1 MGRRQKANKMRWR
14 LDSTSAFGALAVSL
28 LSFFVLAVVIAP
40 AVTLLWNSLMGS
52 GTFSVSTYAA
62 VFRGR
67 GYQKA
72 ILSSLMLAATTAT
85 IGTTLGAF
93 LAWNL
98 HRLVGERFRAAML
111 SLATVATNAGGLP
124 LVFGMV
130 LLLGSQGAITLIL
143 KALFGPQLPFELV
156 SFGGLVLVYLY
167 FLIPLCILTF
177 LPSLEAIKT
186 ELREAA
192 EVHGARPLQF
202 WRYVG
207 GPILAPPLV
216 ASFVLLFVN
225 AFGSFTTP
233 WALIGGGSGLSL
245 ITLQVAFLFGE
256 AGYDPQAADAL
267 ASIIIVIAAVCVV
280 TYHLLMR
287 RVAQWSR

>member
-1 MGRRQKANKMRWR
+1 METARGAHTKRPR
-14 LDSTSAFGALAVSL
+14 LHSISVFGTLAVCL
-28 LSFFVLAVVIAP
+28 LCAFVLAVVIAP
-40 AVTLLWNSLMGS
+40 AATLLWSSVMATGSFSLGS
-52 GTFSVSTYAA
+52 YLDIFKGHGYRKSV
-62 VFRGR
+62 V
-67 GYQKA
+67 
-72 ILSSLMLAATTAT
+72 SSVLLAATTAT
-85 IGTTLGAF
+85 IGTAAGGL

-98 HRLVGERFRAAML
+98 HRMVGERFRSAML

-124 LVFGMV
+124 LVFGMI
-130 LLLGSQGAITLIL
+130 LLFGSQGAITLIL
-143 KALFGPQLPFELV
+143 KALFGSAPYELV
-156 SFGGLVLVYLY
+156 SFWGLVLVYLY
-167 FLIPLCILTF
+167 FLVPLCILTF
-177 LPSLEAIKT
+177 LPSLEAVRT

-192 EVHGARPLQF
+192 AVHGARPMQF
-202 WRYVG
+202 WIHVG
-207 GPILAPPLV
+207 GPILMPPLV

-225 AFGSFTTP
+225 SFGSFTTP

-267 ASIIIVIAAVCVV
+267 ASIIIVIAAACVV